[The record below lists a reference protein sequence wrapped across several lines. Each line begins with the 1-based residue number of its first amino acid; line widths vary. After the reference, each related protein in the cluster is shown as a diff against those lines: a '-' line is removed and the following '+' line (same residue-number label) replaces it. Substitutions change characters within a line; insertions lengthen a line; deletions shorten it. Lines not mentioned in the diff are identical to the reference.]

1 MSIKKLKLINVVL
14 NDFRSDSRV
23 WKMSNSLLSRG
34 FDTKVVALH
43 SEGLPL
49 HEEKQGVHVE
59 RTKLLSRPFPKWKPI
74 QLLKYLEF
82 VVRVVWR
89 YRSVD
94 AVHCNDLNALPVGL
108 LIKLLGRNVKVVY
121 DCHEYETE
129 TNGLKGFEKTA
140 KRWLERWLIRY
151 ADAVLTVSDSIARE
165 YARLYAI
172 PEPHLVLNCP
182 SYVEQVKH
190 NLFRERFGIRS
201 DQLVFLYQGG
211 LSKGRGI
218 EILLDAF
225 AQRPDDRCVLVC
237 MGYGPLE
244 STVQAFAQ
252 RSAVI
257 FYHPA
262 VDQKV
267 LLNYTSSADFGIL
280 FYEDTCLNH
289 RYCSPNKIF
298 EYLMAG
304 IPVLTSNL
312 HEMRR
317 LVETESVGLVATSN
331 DPQGF
336 VQALERALDMDT
348 EEMRVSVRRV
358 RQRYCWEEQEKVL
371 RDVYA
376 KF

>member
-1 MSIKKLKLINVVL
+1 MCALNVVNLVL
-14 NDFRSDSRV
+14 NDFQNDSRV
-23 WKMSNSLLSRG
+23 WKISNSLQSMG
-34 FDTKVVALH
+34 FTTKVVALH

-49 HEEKQGVHVE
+49 CENKQGADVE
-59 RTKLLSRPFPKWKPI
+59 RVQLLSRPWPKWKPV

-82 VVRVVWR
+82 VARVVWR
-89 YRSVD
+89 HRSVD
-94 AVHCNDLNALPVGL
+94 VVHCNDLNALPVGL

-129 TNGLKGFEKTA
+129 INGLKGFEKTA

-151 ADAVLTVSDSIARE
+151 ADAVLTVSHSIARE
-165 YARLYAI
+165 YARLYGI

-182 SYVEQVKH
+182 SFVEQLKQ
-190 NLFRERFGIRS
+190 NLFRERLGIRS
-201 DQLVFLYQGG
+201 DQLIFLYQGG

-225 AQRPDDRCVLVC
+225 AERSDDRCVLVC

-244 STVQAFAQ
+244 STVQAFAK
-252 RSAVI
+252 RSSVI

-267 LLNYTSSADFGIL
+267 LLDHTSSADYGVSFI
-280 FYEDTCLNH
+280 EDTCLSY
-289 RYCSPNKIF
+289 RYCLPNKIF

-312 HEMRR
+312 FEMRR
-317 LVETESVGLVATSN
+317 LVESETVGLVAESN

-348 EEMRVSVRRV
+348 EEMKENVRRV

-371 RDVYA
+371 KEVYA
-376 KF
+376 KL

>member
-1 MSIKKLKLINVVL
+1 MRILNVVL
-14 NDFRSDSRV
+14 NNFQNDSRV
-23 WKMSNSLLSRG
+23 WKISNSLQSMG
-34 FDTKVVALH
+34 FTTKVVALH

-49 HEEKQGVHVE
+49 RETKQGVDVE
-59 RTKLLSRPFPKWKPI
+59 RVQLLSRHWPKWKPV

-82 VVRVVWR
+82 VGRVVWR

-94 AVHCNDLNALPVGL
+94 VVHCNDLNALPVGL
-108 LIKLLGRNVKVVY
+108 LIKLLRRNVKVVY

-129 TNGLKGFEKTA
+129 TNGLKGFEKTV

-151 ADAVLTVSDSIARE
+151 ADAVLTVSHSIARE
-165 YARLYAI
+165 YARLYGI

-182 SYVEQVKH
+182 SFVEQLKQ
-190 NLFRERFGIRS
+190 NRFRERLGIRS
-201 DQLVFLYQGG
+201 DQLIFLYQGG

-225 AQRPDDRCVLVC
+225 AERSDDRCVLVC

-244 STVQAFAQ
+244 SMVQAFAQ
-252 RSAVI
+252 RSSVV

-267 LLNYTSSADFGIL
+267 LLDHTSSADFGVSFI
-280 FYEDTCLNH
+280 EDTCLSY
-289 RYCSPNKIF
+289 RYCLPNKIF

-312 HEMRR
+312 FEMRR
-317 LVETESVGLVATSN
+317 LVESESVGVVAESN

-336 VQALERALDMDT
+336 AQSLERALDMDT
-348 EEMRVSVRRV
+348 AEMRENVRRV
-358 RQRYCWEEQEKVL
+358 RQVYCWEEQEKVL
-371 RDVYA
+371 KDVYA
-376 KF
+376 KL